1 MSYQAQKRY
10 INPRDGR
17 IKANTLWNDADDL
30 PQRHRN
36 FKSFKSSFDNLNYYE
51 FEIAGCFV
59 VINVKYAYEHFTKN
73 TYNDYRSNINST
85 ILPTLTDP
93 ILLIKDTYE
102 NMPTITFYKTF
113 KTQNNLHHIVMFKAY
128 QKENGKYYFK
138 TIYDV
143 SNNLNKVKKVIK
155 SLDRNTLYF
164 KYAEGNG
171 S

>member
-17 IKANTLWNDADDL
+17 IKTNVLWNDADNL
-30 PQRHRN
+30 PQRYRN
-36 FKSFKSSFDNLNYYE
+36 FKSFKASFGNVNHYE
-51 FEIAGCFV
+51 FELAGCYV
-59 VINVKYAYEHFTKN
+59 VIDIKYAYEHFIKN
-73 TYNDYRSNINST
+73 TYNDARANINAT
-85 ILPTLTDP
+85 ILPTMKDP
-93 ILLIKDTYE
+93 ILLVKDTYE
-102 NMPTITFYKTF
+102 STPTITFYKTF
-113 KTQNNLHHIVMFKAY
+113 RSENNLYHIVMFKAY

-143 SNNLNKVKKVIK
+143 GDNLNKVKKIIK
-155 SLDRNTLYF
+155 TLDRNTLYF

>member
-10 INPRDGR
+10 INPRTDN
-17 IKANTLWNDADDL
+17 IKENVLWNDADNL
-30 PQRHRN
+30 PQRYRN
-36 FKSFKSSFDNLNYYE
+36 LKSFKSSFGNVNHYE

-59 VINVKYAYEHFTKN
+59 VIDIKYAYEHFMKN
-73 TYNDYRSNINST
+73 TYNDPRANINAT

-93 ILLIKDTYE
+93 ILLVKDTYE
-102 NMPTITFYKTF
+102 NTPTITFYKTF
-113 KTQNNLHHIVMFKAY
+113 RSESDLYHIVMFKAY

-143 SNNLNKVKKVIK
+143 GNNLNKVKRIIK
-155 SLDRNTLYF
+155 TLDRSTLYF